1 MEYVFDPNPVV
12 SVAVLNSAMQ
22 FPVHRIYC
30 VGQNYADH
38 VREMGGEP
46 KQGTPVFFSK
56 PADAIVTDNKDVP
69 DPPATN
75 NLHYEVELVIALGQG
90 GSNISTAAALDCVF
104 GYAVGID
111 FTRRDLQ
118 AQAKSAGR
126 PWDVAKGFDGSAPI
140 SAINPVA
147 QMGHPSSAVI
157 ELSVNGETRQHSNVE
172 NMIWSVEDIIAEL
185 PSFFALTSG
194 DLIYTGT
201 PAGVSAVVAGDKI
214 AANIQDVGSIAF
226 SVI

>member
-69 DPPATN
+69 YPPATN

-111 FTRRDLQ
+111 FTRRDFASTGKICRQ
-118 AQAKSAGR
+118 A
-126 PWDVAKGFDGSAPI
+126 
-140 SAINPVA
+140 
-147 QMGHPSSAVI
+147 MGCC
-157 ELSVNGETRQHSNVE
+157 
-172 NMIWSVEDIIAEL
+172 
-185 PSFFALTSG
+185 
-194 DLIYTGT
+194 
-201 PAGVSAVVAGDKI
+201 
-214 AANIQDVGSIAF
+214 
-226 SVI
+226 